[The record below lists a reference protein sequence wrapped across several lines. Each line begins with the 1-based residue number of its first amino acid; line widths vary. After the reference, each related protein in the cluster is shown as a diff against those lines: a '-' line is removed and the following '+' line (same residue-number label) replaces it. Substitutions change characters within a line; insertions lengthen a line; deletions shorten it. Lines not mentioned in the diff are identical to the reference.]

1 MTIRHA
7 RRAGV
12 LGLAVAGLLLSGVSP
27 AAAVPE
33 EGIASGSIGAV
44 DATYDDTEIQMD
56 PLAECD
62 SDGGDGEA
70 NSATYKV
77 NGFLEF
83 GRGESTCTVDPE
95 TGVAN
100 ADVSG
105 KLFRLDALR
114 SHGGPRIRM
123 TNYTAECSTTENG
136 SSASFHIGGISGIAV
151 PAQLP
156 PNHVVMVP
164 GRGPGAPPLAKVTFN
179 ESIVPDPPDGSMTVN
194 IMRIEL
200 FPQGGPDSDSTSG
213 EITVGTVSCSPY

>member
-7 RRAGV
+7 RRTGV

-27 AAAVPE
+27 AQAVPE
-33 EGIASGSIGAV
+33 EGLASGSIGAV

-62 SDGGDGEA
+62 TDGGDGSA
-70 NSATYKV
+70 NSPTYRV
-77 NGFLEF
+77 NGFIEF
-83 GRGESTCTVDPE
+83 GPGSSTCAVDPQ
-95 TGVAN
+95 TGVAK
-100 ADVSG
+100 ADVKG

-114 SHGGPRIRM
+114 SYGGPRIRM
-123 TNYTAECSTTENG
+123 TNYTAKCSTTENG
-136 SSASFHIGGISGIAV
+136 SSASFKIGGISGLAL

-194 IMRIEL
+194 IMRVEL
-200 FPQGGPDSDSTSG
+200 FPQGTPDDDAPSG
-213 EITVGTVSCSPY
+213 EITVGTVSCSPF

>member
-7 RRAGV
+7 RRTGV

-27 AAAVPE
+27 AQAVPE
-33 EGIASGSIGAV
+33 VALASGSIGAV
-44 DATYDDTEIQMD
+44 DAEFEGDAVEID

-62 SDGGDGEA
+62 TDDDVGAA
-70 NSATYKV
+70 NSAAYRLS
-77 NGFLEF
+77 GFAEF
-83 GRGESTCTVDPE
+83 GKGQSTCKVHPK
-95 TGVAN
+95 TGVAS
-100 ADVSG
+100 AKVTG

-114 SHGGPRIRM
+114 SYGGPRIRM
-123 TNYTAECSTTENG
+123 TDYKAQCNTTKNG
-136 SSASFHIGGISGIAV
+136 SSASFNIGGISGLAL

-194 IMRIEL
+194 IMRVEL
-200 FPQGGPDSDSTSG
+200 FPQGSTDDDAPTG
-213 EITVGTVSCSPY
+213 ELTVGTVSCSPF